1 MDDYYAL
8 VGSANL
14 DPRSLRLN
22 FELVVELY
30 DAAVVRRLREH
41 FDRTREASREITSQ
55 WLRRRPPHHKLRD
68 SLLWLFSLYL

>member
-1 MDDYYAL
+1 
-8 VGSANL
+8 
-14 DPRSLRLN
+14 
-22 FELVVELY
+22 VVELY